1 MSCAQQ
7 YVNVDMRN
15 AIHPVHVS
23 LQFIYTRTPSRRAPS
38 GSGFRIF
45 GSGFRIWGHTFMA
58 RSTRRSLKS
67 RKGLTI
73 LITLIALEFPPLLS
87 PVCVRAFACVCVTKA
102 ALLQDGTDGDCHGR
116 HSMSHTHTHTHTHV
130 TVVNAA
136 LQVSL

>member
-1 MSCAQQ
+1 
-7 YVNVDMRN
+7 
-15 AIHPVHVS
+15 
-23 LQFIYTRTPSRRAPS
+23 
-38 GSGFRIF
+38 
-45 GSGFRIWGHTFMA
+45 MA

-87 PVCVRAFACVCVTKA
+87 PVCVCVYVCVCVCVCVTKA